1 MAFGFLAN
9 LALPVAGADGFPGA
23 VTQATSGLD
32 DRRVINIAPVG
43 INLGEML
50 APVMQGGAPGADYA
64 PPSRWSAT
72 GAPAPML
79 APASSGGAAQA
90 GAGVVLIAGAAVAA
104 LAVGLFAMR
113 GR

>member
-9 LALPVAGADGFPGA
+9 LAMPVAGADGFPGA

-32 DRRVINIAPVG
+32 DRRVTNIAPVG

-50 APVMQGGAPGADYA
+50 APVMQGGAPGTDYA

-79 APASSGGAAQA
+79 APSAGGAHT
-90 GAGVVLIAGAAVAA
+90 GGVGVAVIAAAALAAV
-104 LAVGLFAMR
+104 AVGLFAMR
-113 GR
+113 R